1 MVQRT
6 SGFDGQSVEVD
17 AIQTTMLRRLVR
29 VNVDMHIEAETMH
42 ALKVAEGPERQI
54 LMNVARSMGGAP

>member
-1 MVQRT
+1 M
-6 SGFDGQSVEVD
+6 D